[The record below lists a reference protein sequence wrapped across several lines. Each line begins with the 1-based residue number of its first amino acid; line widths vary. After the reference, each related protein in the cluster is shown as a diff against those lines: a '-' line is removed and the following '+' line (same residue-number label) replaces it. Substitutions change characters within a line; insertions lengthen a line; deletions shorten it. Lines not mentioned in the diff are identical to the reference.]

1 MFTNLAILGAPSCR
15 GVSANGDCR
24 SLGSQKKP
32 KPSCAE
38 GLLLTSWNPFSTA
51 RYPVVPVRGGF
62 TTMKIEAAIPGGK
75 RTYRSEGSPNG
86 GCSGQIRRLP
96 THFWTY
102 TEGQQTISW
111 SGSNDSW
118 LSCNYI
124 CFFDVE
130 TSYNYNCL
138 SHSIPWNIFCWWFH
152 YKLSIL
158 GYPHGNPYISTISCR
173 MSLGIW
179 CSEEQLQSLH
189 RSSQFVPSSGPLA
202 AASVSTF
209 PNGGHQHTPNAHS
222 NGVLEPLGKIRLAI
236 IVYQRH
242 EQSTLFT
249 PSDS

>member
-32 KPSCAE
+32 KPSCTE
-38 GLLLTSWNPFSTA
+38 GLLLTSWSPFSTA

-75 RTYRSEGSPNG
+75 RTYRSEGSRNG

-124 CFFDVE
+124 FFYFFDVE
-130 TSYNYNCL
+130 ISYNYNCL
-138 SHSIPWNIFCWWFH
+138 SLILFPETYSVGDSIINYPFWGTPMETRIFPP
-152 YKLSIL
+152 SVAA
-158 GYPHGNPYISTISCR
+158 CR
-173 MSLGIW
+173 
-179 CSEEQLQSLH
+179 
-189 RSSQFVPSSGPLA
+189 
-202 AASVSTF
+202 
-209 PNGGHQHTPNAHS
+209 
-222 NGVLEPLGKIRLAI
+222 
-236 IVYQRH
+236 
-242 EQSTLFT
+242 
-249 PSDS
+249 